1 VDNYSQIIETE
12 SASNV
17 VYPPKYL
24 AEQGS
29 ITATIYRSLLS
40 IVFFLGV
47 GYLFFQR
54 IDIILI
60 LTAIILFHEAGHYFA
75 MRYYHYAD
83 LGIFFIPIL
92 GAFVSGS
99 KREVSQKQNAVILM
113 AGPLPGI
120 ILGFLLFFI
129 DKNTVGGWYWGDI
142 SVYYVSI
149 LLLVLNLLNL
159 LPVYPLDGGQLLN
172 RVFLDE
178 EGFWSNTFVW
188 ISAIGFAV
196 LAFISGLYILLLL
209 PLMIVFRYVGTN
221 RHLALEKE
229 LLDEGF
235 DLDTSYEDLSDEKYW
250 KIRAVIVRN
259 LPTFAGV
266 EAGPPYQYDAKEEK
280 IAQEVEDVLQR
291 NLLLDI
297 SWFEKIILVII
308 WILALCSPI
317 IFNIDLN
324 FLKNFLQF

>member
-1 VDNYSQIIETE
+1 VDNYSQIIEAE

-24 AEQGS
+24 AEQAS
-29 ITATIYRSLLS
+29 VAATIYRSLLS
-40 IVFFLGV
+40 IAFFLGV
-47 GYLFFQR
+47 GYLFFKR

-60 LTAIILFHEAGHYFA
+60 LTATIFFHEAGHYFA

-83 LGIFFIPIL
+83 LGIFFVPIL

-120 ILGFLLFFI
+120 ILGLTLYFI
-129 DKNTVGGWYWGDI
+129 DKNMDGGWYWGDI

-149 LLLVLNLLNL
+149 LLLFLNLFNL

-178 EGFWSNTFVW
+178 EGFWSKIFVW
-188 ISAIGFAV
+188 ISAIVFAV

-209 PLMIVFRYVGTN
+209 PLMIVFRYVGTH

-229 LLDEGF
+229 LLEEGL
-235 DLDTSYEDLSDEKYW
+235 DLDTSYEDLSNEKYW

-259 LPTFAGV
+259 LPAFAGV
-266 EAGPPYQYDAKEEK
+266 QAGPPYQYDAKEEK
-280 IAQEVEDVLQR
+280 IAQEVEEVL
-291 NLLLDI
+291 L
-297 SWFEKIILVII
+297 
-308 WILALCSPI
+308 
-317 IFNIDLN
+317 
-324 FLKNFLQF
+324 